1 LIHVIAA
8 LTTTPG
14 KRDNLVAAF
23 DKLAPT
29 VLAEEG
35 CIEYGTAVDVATPI
49 GAQEALRDDV
59 LMVMEKWESVAALE
73 AHLAAPH
80 MAQFRTE
87 TADIVTGVSL
97 QILEPTS

>member
-1 LIHVIAA
+1 MIHVIAA

-14 KRDNLVAAF
+14 KRANLIAAF
-23 DKLAPT
+23 DKLRPE

-49 GAQEALRDDV
+49 GAQEPLRDDV
-59 LMVMEKWESVAALE
+59 LMVVEKWESIAALE

-80 MAQFRTE
+80 MEQFRTN
-87 TADIVTGVSL
+87 TADIVTGISL
-97 QILEPTS
+97 QVLEPTS